1 MTEPIWVN
9 YHKHSSLSNRYTK
22 DSPLVPMDYWLELKA
37 RYGETPCIYT
47 TVEHGWAGNYFKQ
60 YDDLEKF
67 NKKNDTN
74 IKFVFGCEAYWV
86 KNRHENDRS
95 NCHIILLARNDKGR
109 RAINK
114 IVSIANKDGYYARPR
129 IDLELIDMLP
139 PDDVFIT
146 TACIAFWNKYDDI
159 EEIVKNLSSKFP
171 HFYLEVQPHH
181 TDSQVEINRR
191 IVELSY
197 KYNIPIIAG
206 CDSHVITESQME
218 DRDELLKSGG
228 IRYEDEDGWFMDYPS
243 YDILF
248 DRFRKQGVLTDEQ
261 IKAAIDQTNVIF
273 DFEDIILDRS
283 LKVPVVKSL
292 RDKTQEERNKIFEK
306 ILQDEWRKQRDDI
319 NQDKLAQYQQE
330 IQHDIKEIESCNM
343 ADYFILSY
351 EIMKLGQ
358 EKYGGILTP
367 SGRGSAVSMYL
378 NKLLRLTKV
387 DKVNSPVLMYSER
400 FLTKERVIDSH
411 TPPDIDN
418 NVSTREPF
426 IQAQKE
432 LVGDLGTYDLLAL
445 GTLKFKAAWKMYARA
460 NNVDPDTANE
470 VSKQI
475 DKYEKAKK
483 YAEEN
488 EVVDI
493 KQYIDPK
500 YQELVD
506 GCQKYLGIYDTAK
519 GHPCFVEN
527 ELIMTSNG
535 YKRIKDIVVGDGVLS
550 DDGKYHRVKELFT
563 TPNVNDIY
571 ELISYGSPAIQ
582 VTGNHPFYAKK
593 RRGTPTWKTVNNLER
608 GDLIAVPI
616 NQYNKLPD
624 LGFVDSSNLDF
635 WWCIGRYFGDG
646 WRSHTIRKSGRKTG
660 QKIKNVIICCNKNN
674 DETNEILSHAS
685 WCLIRV
691 TEEATTNKIY
701 FKNKELYNWLE
712 EFGDY
717 AIGKHLTGTIL
728 NLPVEQLRSFLSGY
742 FSADGHF
749 DKITNEQTFS
759 TINKELALGIVACIN
774 KAYNRPCSL
783 IKSRNDRVETIQG
796 RQVNSHAQYRG
807 EFHYEARKQ
816 DQAFYEDGMIW
827 VPYRKKKKLEEIQ
840 TVYNFEVED
849 THNYTV
855 NNLLVHNCGC
865 LCHEGDIESEIGVS
879 LCKSEATGK
888 EVLVA
893 NIESGT
899 IDAFGYLKQD
909 YLIVDSIGL
918 TYDIYKE
925 AGLEPFTVNQLLDKI
940 RYDEA
945 TWKIYEDG
953 YTQCVNQCEQLKST
967 QKVMRY
973 KPKNI
978 SELTQFV
985 AAIRPSFQS
994 MYHTFES
1001 RQHFD
1006 YGIKA
1011 LDDLLQDEYCSSSF
1025 ILYQE
1030 SLMKVLGF
1038 AGFPMSETYTIIKAI
1053 SKKKDYIIKDAR
1065 PKFIT
1070 NFAKAILDTGETTDE
1085 DKAHELAEE
1094 VWTIVENSAAYGFNC
1109 VSGDTVIKKPSSN
1122 GSYIPTISEMY
1133 RIRHD
1138 AKYARE
1144 TGHKSLHDKYMRE
1157 GYGYGL
1163 SMKNGR
1169 IYKNRIVEIYKQPEA
1184 ETYLITT
1191 RMGRTIKA
1199 TANHK
1204 FPTEDGI
1211 KMVSELTVGDKL
1223 YAIGKYSYNENGI
1236 ETVIDEIISIEY
1248 NGVETVY
1255 DVEMSGDVEHNF
1267 VTSEGLVTCNSAH
1280 AYCMA
1285 IDSVTI
1291 AYLKAHYPLEFYKC
1305 VLQRF
1310 TDKGE
1315 KDKVA
1320 LIKQEMLK
1328 RGFKLKDIQFG
1339 DDNRQFNIDRENNCI
1354 IQTMVS
1360 IKDMPKSAP
1369 QALYELGQKGIKTR
1383 SQLYQGL
1390 IDDNRINA
1398 KAIDILFK
1406 LDYFK
1411 AFANPNRLLAEFEV
1425 YKKYINS
1432 KELSKSSF
1440 DDDTIQVVRECC
1452 GKETEKKFKEID
1464 NKKLIGALIKKMQI
1478 KQADII
1484 QKIKWQSEFLGYC
1497 TLTNPG
1503 QNINDWVVLNVDVNA
1518 YGTAFLSLYNIC
1530 YGAEK
1535 TYKVDKKWW
1544 GKCSCKQ
1551 GDAIRALL
1559 CEKPKYKKGPDGKP
1573 VKTGEMETVIK
1584 CFEII
1589 GD

>member
-1 MTEPIWVN
+1 
-9 YHKHSSLSNRYTK
+9 
-22 DSPLVPMDYWLELKA
+22 MDFPTYDVLFS
-37 RYGETPCIYT
+37 R
-47 TVEHGWAGNYFKQ
+47 FK
-60 YDDLEKF
+60 
-67 NKKNDTN
+67 
-74 IKFVFGCEAYWV
+74 
-86 KNRHENDRS
+86 
-95 NCHIILLARNDKGR
+95 
-109 RAINK
+109 
-114 IVSIANKDGYYARPR
+114 
-129 IDLELIDMLP
+129 
-139 PDDVFIT
+139 
-146 TACIAFWNKYDDI
+146 
-159 EEIVKNLSSKFP
+159 
-171 HFYLEVQPHH
+171 
-181 TDSQVEINRR
+181 
-191 IVELSY
+191 
-197 KYNIPIIAG
+197 
-206 CDSHVITESQME
+206 
-218 DRDELLKSGG
+218 
-228 IRYEDEDGWFMDYPS
+228 
-243 YDILF
+243 
-248 DRFRKQGVLTDEQ
+248 KQGILTDEQ
-261 IKAAIDQTNVIF
+261 IKEAIDQTNIIF

-519 GHPCFVEN
+519 GHPCATIAF
-527 ELIMTSNG
+527 
-535 YKRIKDIVVGDGVLS
+535 DGDV
-550 DDGKYHRVKELFT
+550 
-563 TPNVNDIY
+563 
-571 ELISYGSPAIQ
+571 
-582 VTGNHPFYAKK
+582 
-593 RRGTPTWKTVNNLER
+593 
-608 GDLIAVPI
+608 
-616 NQYNKLPD
+616 
-624 LGFVDSSNLDF
+624 
-635 WWCIGRYFGDG
+635 
-646 WRSHTIRKSGRKTG
+646 
-660 QKIKNVIICCNKNN
+660 
-674 DETNEILSHAS
+674 
-685 WCLIRV
+685 
-691 TEEATTNKIY
+691 
-701 FKNKELYNWLE
+701 
-712 EFGDY
+712 
-717 AIGKHLTGTIL
+717 
-728 NLPVEQLRSFLSGY
+728 
-742 FSADGHF
+742 
-749 DKITNEQTFS
+749 
-759 TINKELALGIVACIN
+759 
-774 KAYNRPCSL
+774 
-783 IKSRNDRVETIQG
+783 
-796 RQVNSHAQYRG
+796 
-807 EFHYEARKQ
+807 
-816 DQAFYEDGMIW
+816 
-827 VPYRKKKKLEEIQ
+827 
-840 TVYNFEVED
+840 
-849 THNYTV
+849 
-855 NNLLVHNCGC
+855 
-865 LCHEGDIESEIGVS
+865 ESEIGIT

-888 EVLVA
+888 EVLTA
-893 NIESGT
+893 CIESGT

-1065 PKFIT
+1065 PKFIE
-1070 NFAKAILDTGETTDE
+1070 NFAKAILDTGETTNE

-1094 VWTIVENSAAYGFNC
+1094 VWTIVENSAAYGF
-1109 VSGDTVIKKPSSN
+1109 
-1122 GSYIPTISEMY
+1122 
-1133 RIRHD
+1133 
-1138 AKYARE
+1138 
-1144 TGHKSLHDKYMRE
+1144 
-1157 GYGYGL
+1157 
-1163 SMKNGR
+1163 
-1169 IYKNRIVEIYKQPEA
+1169 
-1184 ETYLITT
+1184 
-1191 RMGRTIKA
+1191 
-1199 TANHK
+1199 
-1204 FPTEDGI
+1204 
-1211 KMVSELTVGDKL
+1211 
-1223 YAIGKYSYNENGI
+1223 
-1236 ETVIDEIISIEY
+1236 
-1248 NGVETVY
+1248 
-1255 DVEMSGDVEHNF
+1255 
-1267 VTSEGLVTCNSAH
+1267 NSAH

-1390 IDDNRINA
+1390 IDDSRINA

-1503 QNINDWVVLNVDVNA
+1503 QNINDWVVLGVDVNA

-1535 TYKVDKKWW
+1535 TYKADKKWW
-1544 GKCSCKQ
+1544 AKCSCKQ